1 MKIKNTKIDWII
13 EIVCLLLLGG
23 ITLYLILNWSF
34 MPDKIPM
41 HYNIAGE
48 IDRWGKKTEIIFIP
62 VVSWLL
68 YGFITLM
75 EQFPKTWNTGV
86 QVTEENAPRVYRV
99 LKSMVKTT
107 KLFMVIMFFYITIC
121 SITAQSMSPWA
132 LLIEMVVIFG
142 NLIYWM
148 VKLFKEAKVKTVL

>member
-13 EIVCLLLLGG
+13 EGVCLLLLGG
-23 ITLYLILNWSF
+23 ITLYLILNWSS

-41 HYNIAGE
+41 HYNVAGE

-62 VVSWLL
+62 VVSWIL

-107 KLFMVIMFFYITIC
+107 KLFVVILFFYITTC
-121 SITAQSMSPWA
+121 SITAKSLSLWASM
-132 LLIEMVVIFG
+132 IELVVIFG
-142 NLIYWM
+142 NLIFWL
-148 VKLFKEAKVKTVL
+148 VRLFKVAKA

>member
-23 ITLYLILNWSF
+23 ITLYLILNWSS

-86 QVTEENAPRVYRV
+86 QVTEENASRVYRI

-121 SITAQSMSPWA
+121 SITAQSMSPWS

-148 VKLFKEAKVKTVL
+148 VKLFREAKVKNAL

>member
-1 MKIKNTKIDWII
+1 MKIKNTKVDWII
-13 EIVCLLLLGG
+13 EAICLLLLGG
-23 ITLYLILNWSF
+23 ITLYLIINWSS

-75 EQFPKTWNTGV
+75 EQNPKSWNTGV
-86 QVTEENAPRVYRV
+86 QVTEENAPRVYRI

-107 KLFMVIMFFYITIC
+107 KLFVVIIFFYITIC
-121 SITAQSMSPWA
+121 SVTAQSMSPWA
-132 LLIEMVVIFG
+132 LLVELAVIFG
-142 NLIYWM
+142 NLIYWII
-148 VKLFKEAKVKTVL
+148 KLFRNR